1 MQWLTAILAFAT
13 TMLIFSMIVSTL
25 VETIHRFLGSRSV
38 GLKTMLQAFFRDVI
52 HPYYCGTDSSEAM
65 TSETFV
71 NEMMGLRGTTA
82 EAPESKPKDWF
93 RQSFYL
99 VTDLPVENFMER
111 LGTSRFSAALDTAFK
126 DKPEERER
134 ALKDIAQ
141 KFELYGQ
148 ESGVHF
154 ERMARS
160 WSLGVAFFV
169 AWFFYVHP
177 YDLLQTFLKQP
188 DVAVKVAELN
198 DESIEKAEETFREIN
213 EKISGSEVLQ
223 AAAEDDD
230 TAEGSD
236 QEELRMLLTEIKG
249 GLEEA
254 NSKLEPLRNAGV
266 PIGWLPSRT
275 YCLLENFK
283 GEDCWIKVPNNGI
296 DFFWLIIGGL
306 LVGLG
311 APFWAKA
318 IRQITHLQGVSGSLT
333 KILKPAQSSQT
344 NQHQPAA
351 PNESS
356 VAEEAFKAAETGP
369 KSSGSDR

>member
-52 HPYYCGTDSSEAM
+52 LPYYRGKESSGAM

-82 EAPESKPKDWF
+82 EAPESKPKDWY
-93 RQSFYL
+93 RQSLYL

-111 LGTSRFSAALDTAFK
+111 LGTTRFSAALDTAFQ
-126 DKPEERER
+126 DRPEEREQ

-154 ERMARS
+154 ERKARS
-160 WSLGVAFFV
+160 WSVLVAFFI

-177 YDLLQTFLKQP
+177 YDLIQTFLKQP
-188 DVAVKVAELN
+188 EVAAKVADLSDKSLEQF
-198 DESIEKAEETFREIN
+198 EQSIREIS
-213 EKISGSEVLQ
+213 EKMPPADTLQ
-223 AAAEDDD
+223 GAE
-230 TAEGSD
+230 EGSD
-236 QEELRMLLTEIKG
+236 SVADGDKEDLRELLKAIETD
-249 GLEEA
+249 LEAA
-254 NSKLEPLRNAGV
+254 NQTLKPLKESGV
-266 PIGWLPSRT
+266 PIGWSPEKT
-275 YCLLENFK
+275 ACPFEK
-283 GEDCWIKVPNNGI
+283 VEDPEDCWIKVPNNGI

-318 IRQITHLQGVSGSLT
+318 IRQITHIQGVSGSLT
-333 KILKPAQSSQT
+333 KDSQASSIIANKPT
-344 NQHQPAA
+344 PAGGTQRI
-351 PNESS
+351 
-356 VAEEAFKAAETGP
+356 VG
-369 KSSGSDR
+369 R